1 MAVKVRQ
8 KRQKKKRDDILA
20 EFVYN
25 RGSVSK
31 MKTEKMKETGEQKM
45 KAYDYVVIGSGLY
58 GAVFAREAVK
68 KGNQVVAV
76 CPESLGGLES
86 PRLGDDGFDRALV
99 ALSDALPAGAFDG
112 RH

>member
-68 KGNQVVAV
+68 KGKKVA
-76 CPESLGGLES
+76 
-86 PRLGDDGFDRALV
+86 GDRQTPKHRGKCIYEA
-99 ALSDALPAGAFDG
+99 DG
-112 RH
+112 RDSCT

>member
-45 KAYDYVVIGSGLY
+45 KA
-58 GAVFAREAVK
+58 
-68 KGNQVVAV
+68 
-76 CPESLGGLES
+76 
-86 PRLGDDGFDRALV
+86 
-99 ALSDALPAGAFDG
+99 
-112 RH
+112 

>member
-31 MKTEKMKETGEQKM
+31 MNRRSVKERISDPDHRGWSVKTEQSDSEGTGDTGQM
-45 KAYDYVVIGSGLY
+45 
-58 GAVFAREAVK
+58 
-68 KGNQVVAV
+68 
-76 CPESLGGLES
+76 
-86 PRLGDDGFDRALV
+86 DRNYL
-99 ALSDALPAGAFDG
+99 
-112 RH
+112 

>member
-68 KGNQVVAV
+68 KGKGA
-76 CPESLGGLES
+76 
-86 PRLGDDGFDRALV
+86 GDRQTPKHRGKCIYEA
-99 ALSDALPAGAFDG
+99 DG
-112 RH
+112 RDSCT